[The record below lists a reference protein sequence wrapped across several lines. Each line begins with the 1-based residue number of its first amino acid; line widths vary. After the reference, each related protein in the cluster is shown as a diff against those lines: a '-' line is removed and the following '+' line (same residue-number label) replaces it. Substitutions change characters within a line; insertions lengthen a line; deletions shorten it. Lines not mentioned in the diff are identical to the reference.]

1 MEKIRVRFA
10 PSPTGYVHVG
20 SLRTA
25 LYNYLFAKHH
35 GGDFILRVE
44 DTDQARY
51 TEGAVENLLE
61 TLRWSGLAYDEGP
74 EKEGPYGPYF
84 QSMRTD
90 IYKKYVEKLITDGN
104 AYPCFCSAERLDKMR
119 QDQVS
124 KNLTPRYDGHCRNI
138 SRETSEKKRATDEY
152 VVRLKVPALGETR
165 VSDLIRGNVS
175 FQNELI
181 DDQVLIKSDGFPTYH
196 VANVVDDHL
205 MKITHVIRGEEWLI
219 STPKHILLYQ
229 FLGWEIPQF
238 AHLPLLLNPDKSKLS
253 KRQGDVAVEDY
264 RNKGYLP
271 DALLNF
277 VALLGWNRGD
287 DQEIFT
293 LEELVRDFS
302 LERVNKSGA
311 VFNIEKLNW
320 MNGMYIREQD
330 ETDYLQT
337 ALAKMKEQGV
347 DSGDE
352 QTNKNIALAI
362 RNSLE
367 TFNDIA
373 EKAKIFL
380 LEGIRSYNSE
390 AEEWIGLE
398 SSKTVFQSLCKE
410 MESATEINL
419 DLFKQMMGNVQKET
433 GIKGKD
439 LWMPVRCALTGLTT
453 GPELPQVIQILGR
466 EKIIAYLQQ
475 AIDR

>member
-196 VANVVDDHL
+196 LANVV
-205 MKITHVIRGEEWLI
+205 
-219 STPKHILLYQ
+219 
-229 FLGWEIPQF
+229 
-238 AHLPLLLNPDKSKLS
+238 
-253 KRQGDVAVEDY
+253 
-264 RNKGYLP
+264 
-271 DALLNF
+271 
-277 VALLGWNRGD
+277 
-287 DQEIFT
+287 
-293 LEELVRDFS
+293 
-302 LERVNKSGA
+302 
-311 VFNIEKLNW
+311 
-320 MNGMYIREQD
+320 
-330 ETDYLQT
+330 
-337 ALAKMKEQGV
+337 
-347 DSGDE
+347 
-352 QTNKNIALAI
+352 
-362 RNSLE
+362 
-367 TFNDIA
+367 
-373 EKAKIFL
+373 
-380 LEGIRSYNSE
+380 
-390 AEEWIGLE
+390 
-398 SSKTVFQSLCKE
+398 
-410 MESATEINL
+410 
-419 DLFKQMMGNVQKET
+419 
-433 GIKGKD
+433 
-439 LWMPVRCALTGLTT
+439 
-453 GPELPQVIQILGR
+453 
-466 EKIIAYLQQ
+466 
-475 AIDR
+475 